1 MLSHFC
7 GPHHRNCSTIS
18 ASPHFSL
25 LVCRSLL
32 WVVEI
37 LQVEVQSLLR
47 VEPLVGDW
55 RLELPVHLDADIL
68 DRTIARLRSV
78 ADFHRL
84 GHCEGLKDTWERC
97 KDVAPAGLPSSAKVA

>member
-7 GPHHRNCSTIS
+7 GPHHRNCSTMS
-18 ASPHFSL
+18 AFPHFSL

-68 DRTIARLRSV
+68 DRTIARLRSI

-84 GHCEGLKDTWERC
+84 GHCLRRAQRHPGKMWLQLSWLLQPKN
-97 KDVAPAGLPSSAKVA
+97 G